1 MLWAINCSMTAN
13 AAELAKIHG
22 KAHLEYLD
30 AHHETLLFSGG
41 QWSDDGSKLIGSLFI
56 LNADNRAGAQAF
68 IDGEPFLTGG
78 VFDQIAITRLSKGR
92 FNPKVVDNL

>member
-1 MLWAINCSMTAN
+1 MLWAINCSMTEN

-22 KAHLEYLD
+22 KAHLAYLD

-41 QWSDDGSKLIGSLFI
+41 QYSDDGSRLIGSFFI
-56 LNADNRAGAQAF
+56 VNGANRAEAQTF

-78 VFDQIAITRLSKGR
+78 VFDKIAITRLSKGR